1 MQYGQ
6 QRREGEEHMAEQ
18 ADEQKN
24 DQAATQAP
32 ATYYGTARMQQ
43 MSGGTTSDSAPPAG
57 DANSAYGAARIAQMH
72 GVGSDPA
79 AEPAPSTDEQQP

>member
-1 MQYGQ
+1 MEQ
-6 QRREGEEHMAEQ
+6 QTGEQ
-18 ADEQKN
+18 QT
-24 DQAATQAP
+24 DQGETQAP

-43 MSGGTTSDSAPPAG
+43 MSGGTTSDSPPASP

-79 AEPAPSTDEQQP
+79 ADVAPQSDDPQS